1 MLPAVTC
8 CARAGMVVPSVAV
21 SLRGVWTSVVALRS
35 FVSVVAGGG
44 GARQS
49 PERSAAGGHERAGYT
64 RIALNAAITV

>member
-44 GARQS
+44 VRKVVVRGRVQRGARL
-49 PERSAAGGHERAGYT
+49 ADTHELVT
-64 RIALNAAITV
+64 LV